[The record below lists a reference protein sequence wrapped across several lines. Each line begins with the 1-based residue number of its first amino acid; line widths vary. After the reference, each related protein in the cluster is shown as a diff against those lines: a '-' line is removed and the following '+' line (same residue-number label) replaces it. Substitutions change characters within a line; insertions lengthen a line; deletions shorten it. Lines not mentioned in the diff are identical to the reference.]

1 MKRQNVILDVY
12 VPVLVRREEHTS
24 IPSNG
29 SHEDSVSAR
38 ESNRT
43 QRARSQEEGLPL
55 GGLRR

>member
-1 MKRQNVILDVY
+1 MKRRNVISDVH
-12 VPVLVRREEHTS
+12 VPVLVRSEEHRG

-55 GGLRR
+55 RGLRR